1 MKTRFFAIGL
11 IAATMLAGCNK
22 DDDSPA
28 LPPEQEQEEQP
39 SGNQP
44 NTGNQTQGGMT
55 LSADFGVYANS
66 FVLTVQKTSPQN
78 TIHYA
83 LDGGTATKSSREFPE
98 TGITIE
104 STTTPSKFFLT
115 PNVQSY
121 INWEQYNYGYV
132 DKGVCISLLELAP
145 NGDTVSMR
153 QGTYIVNP
161 TIKAADIPVVCLSAQ
176 QADWIGTDKKSGL
189 YNTYPNADND
199 QKYRGWLEF
208 YDQKTGESFALNTQ
222 MKRGGNWTRSY
233 PCRTINVNYNKDQ
246 NGNKNKIPSLDI
258 FDGRERMDGNGSI
271 AGSVRRFRLHSGGNA
286 CFGTLISDAFVH
298 QLIGRKTNVST
309 TAWRPC
315 MLYLNAEYWGLY
327 QLREHYSDIY
337 FQNNYGVDK
346 DDVMY
351 VDKVYTGSMSDAAY
365 ARYRFEIKEGDEAQ
379 VLAELDDLFMFL
391 GYDYTKAPNT
401 RAKDWNTDGW
411 QLTGEGSKYD
421 EFCKRVDVESLVDL
435 VLIQGY
441 CSNWDFMYN
450 NFRMWRTRK
459 KDASNPYADGRW
471 RFCLHDVD
479 FAFEDA
485 TADNVLKADD
495 GAQGDGLWN
504 THKISV
510 FDYYTGN
517 AYLNTGSVPGYL
529 KPYNYLWLYLP
540 MQNPEFKALVKRRAE
555 YIQQLFNVAD
565 CEKLWAEMASQLSP
579 YINDRAKRWGGNW
592 NYSSWQSDLDY
603 RLWRMQHRS
612 EYFMQQVIKA
622 FGLEGI

>member
-1 MKTRFFAIGL
+1 
-11 IAATMLAGCNK
+11 
-22 DDDSPA
+22 
-28 LPPEQEQEEQP
+28 
-39 SGNQP
+39 
-44 NTGNQTQGGMT
+44 
-55 LSADFGVYANS
+55 
-66 FVLTVQKTSPQN
+66 
-78 TIHYA
+78 
-83 LDGGTATKSSREFPE
+83 
-98 TGITIE
+98 
-104 STTTPSKFFLT
+104 
-115 PNVQSY
+115 
-121 INWEQYNYGYV
+121 
-132 DKGVCISLLELAP
+132 
-145 NGDTVSMR
+145 
-153 QGTYIVNP
+153 
-161 TIKAADIPVVCLSAQ
+161 
-176 QADWIGTDKKSGL
+176 
-189 YNTYPNADND
+189 
-199 QKYRGWLEF
+199 
-208 YDQKTGESFALNTQ
+208 
-222 MKRGGNWTRSY
+222 
-233 PCRTINVNYNKDQ
+233 
-246 NGNKNKIPSLDI
+246 
-258 FDGRERMDGNGSI
+258 
-271 AGSVRRFRLHSGGNA
+271 
-286 CFGTLISDAFVH
+286 
-298 QLIGRKTNVST
+298 
-309 TAWRPC
+309 
-315 MLYLNAEYWGLY
+315 
-327 QLREHYSDIY
+327 REHYSDIY

-411 QLTGEGSKYD
+411 QLTGEGTKYA
-421 EFCKRVDVESLVDL
+421 EFCKRVDVASLVDL

-450 NFRMWRTRK
+450 NFRMWRTCK
-459 KDASNPYADGRW
+459 TDASNPYADGKW

-517 AYLNTGSVPGYL
+517 AYLNTGAVQGYL

-540 MQNPEFKALVKRRAE
+540 MQNPEFKALVKQRAE

-565 CEKLWAEMASQLSP
+565 CEKLWTEMASQLSP

-612 EYFMQQVIKA
+612 EYFMQQVVKA